1 VVGVTAGLGAGLAG
15 EIEGEEV
22 EERVLQRL
30 FCLLRIEAVPTSGAA
45 TRAAIERWR

>member
-1 VVGVTAGLGAGLAG
+1 MGVTAGVGAGLAE
-15 EIEGEEV
+15 EIEVEEE

-45 TRAAIERWR
+45 TRAASERWW